1 MKRATLVS
9 LLCASLCF
17 FAASA
22 FAQTISAV
30 VQQQPAA
37 SAKSS
42 FTCRATFSPAQAMI
56 LPVPTAPYSALQ
68 ESSNVQTLADGTHIA
83 HKPMTEK
90 FYRDSQGRTRTERSF
105 CQGPGGTTEAL
116 VVEIRD
122 PVAGYSYIL
131 DEQNQVAHRFLLQLR
146 HLGNSALRTTN
157 DGVPAAMAAPVTP
170 RQDAS
175 MRNVTTESLGTQTM
189 EGVLV
194 EGTRTTLTFPEGS
207 QDNDRPITVV
217 NDVWRSPELKI
228 NVLVKTDDPRSGES
242 TIRLTNIDLSNPI
255 LSLFQPPPDC
265 KIVDETDR
273 VTLTYTRP

>member
-1 MKRATLVS
+1 M
-9 LLCASLCF
+9 
-17 FAASA
+17 
-22 FAQTISAV
+22 
-30 VQQQPAA
+30 
-37 SAKSS
+37 
-42 FTCRATFSPAQAMI
+42 
-56 LPVPTAPYSALQ
+56 
-68 ESSNVQTLADGTHIA
+68 
-83 HKPMTEK
+83 
-90 FYRDSQGRTRTERSF
+90 RT
-105 CQGPGGTTEAL
+105 
-116 VVEIRD
+116 
-122 PVAGYSYIL
+122 
-131 DEQNQVAHRFLLQLR
+131 
-146 HLGNSALRTTN
+146 
-157 DGVPAAMAAPVTP
+157 
-170 RQDAS
+170 
-175 MRNVTTESLGTQTM
+175 VTTESLGTQTM